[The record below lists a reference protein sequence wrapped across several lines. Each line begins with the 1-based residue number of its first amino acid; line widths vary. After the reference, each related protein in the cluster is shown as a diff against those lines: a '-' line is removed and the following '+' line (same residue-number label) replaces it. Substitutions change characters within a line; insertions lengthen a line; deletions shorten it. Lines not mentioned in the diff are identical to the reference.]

1 MNEDETIKNNENEE
15 STDTDDVVFDEIG
28 EDGDELNETPA
39 HLIKKL
45 REKIKKLEKE
55 KEEYLTGW
63 QKERAESVNISK
75 RAEEEK
81 RSFAKYANENLIN
94 DILPTIDSF
103 DLAFRNKEAWDA
115 LPSVWTKGIEYIYN
129 QLLSTLESY
138 GVKKVDPKGL
148 VFDPMRDEALETIE
162 TEKEDEDHKVLET
175 IQPGYMMNE
184 KVLRP
189 AKVKIGEYKK

>member
-1 MNEDETIKNNENEE
+1 MNEEETIKNNDIDANE
-15 STDTDDVVFDEIG
+15 DTDDVVFDDIG

-39 HLIKKL
+39 HLIK
-45 REKIKKLEKE
+45 RFRDKIKKLEKE

-75 RAEEEK
+75 RAEDEK

-103 DLAFRNKEAWDA
+103 DLAFKNKEAWDS

-148 VFDPMRDEALETIE
+148 VFDPTRDDALETLE
-162 TEKEDEDHKVLET
+162 TEKEDEDHKILEV
-175 IQPGYMMNE
+175 IQPGYMINE